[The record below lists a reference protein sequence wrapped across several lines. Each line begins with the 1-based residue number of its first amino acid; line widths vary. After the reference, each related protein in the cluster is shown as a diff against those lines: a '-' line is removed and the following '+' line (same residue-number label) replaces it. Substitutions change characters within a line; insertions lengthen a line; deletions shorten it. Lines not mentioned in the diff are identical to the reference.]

1 MADWPVTV
9 NEYAAGSLCN
19 SSEYKAD
26 FEKLRNA
33 VNSLHARYSTL
44 CLTASLTEDNIAN
57 GTLDF
62 HALTSNTDEDRRVLA
77 LFKVP
82 TWAQAF
88 RVRQFDVL
96 NSSALHG
103 TGTASLTGSDL
114 FQIGVSHGDAL
125 HDFDAHVDTAGG
137 GTVWSATTIKMFS
150 GTEPTKADMTD
161 AFLTGY
167 DADTEDPAF
176 LTDGGLSA
184 VVTGGNYIA
193 IWAAGGFTLGATG
206 SNLKNIKFEMTVWL
220 DAMVPIP

>member
-44 CLTASLTEDNIAN
+44 CLTATMAENNIGNTDA
-57 GTLDF
+57 DF
-62 HALTSNTDEDRRVLA
+62 HVLTVNTDDDRRVLA

-96 NSSALHG
+96 NSSAMHG
-103 TGTASLTGSDL
+103 CGTASLTGSDL
-114 FQIGVSHGDAL
+114 FKIGISYGDAL
-125 HDFDAHVDTAGG
+125 HDFDADS
-137 GTVWSATTIKMFS
+137 TVWSATSIKEFS
-150 GTEPTKADMTD
+150 GTAGTSADKADMTD

-184 VVTGGNYIA
+184 VVTGGSYIA
-193 IWAAGGFTLGATG
+193 IWASGGFTLGTG
-206 SNLKNIKFEMTVWL
+206 GSSLKNISFQMTAWRL
-220 DAMVPIP
+220 AMLSLP

>member
-9 NEYAAGSLCN
+9 NSYAPGTLCD
-19 SSEYKAD
+19 SSQYKTD

-57 GTLDF
+57 VETEF
-62 HALTSNTDEDRRVLA
+62 HVLTSNEDEDRRVLA
-77 LFKVP
+77 LFKIP

-96 NSSALHG
+96 NSSVMHACG
-103 TGTASLTGSDL
+103 AASLTGSEL
-114 FQIGVSHGDAL
+114 FKIGVSWGDAL
-125 HDFDAHVDTAGG
+125 HDFDAES
-137 GTVWSATTIKMFS
+137 GTWSATAIKVFS
-150 GTEPTKADMTD
+150 GTGSVDGDMTS

-167 DADTEDPAF
+167 TADTEDPAF
-176 LTDGGLSA
+176 LTDGALST
-184 VVTGGNYIA
+184 VVVGGNYIA
-193 IWAAGGFTLGATG
+193 IWASGGFTLGTTG
-206 SNLKNIKFEMTVWL
+206 SLLKNIKFEMTLWL

>member
-44 CLTASLTEDNIAN
+44 CLTASLTEGNIA
-57 GTLDF
+57 TADADF
-62 HALTSNTDEDRRVLA
+62 HVLTSNTDEDRRVLA

-88 RVRQFDVL
+88 RVREFDVL
-96 NSSALHG
+96 NSSVLHG
-103 TGTASLTGSDL
+103 TGAASLTGSDL

-125 HDFDAHVDTAGG
+125 HDFDADS
-137 GTVWSATTIKMFS
+137 TVWSATTIKLFS
-150 GTEPTKADMTD
+150 GTGSSAGDMTS

-167 DADTEDPAF
+167 NADTEDPAF
-176 LTDGGLSA
+176 LTDSSLST
-184 VVTGGNYIA
+184 VVTAGNYIA
-193 IWAAGGFTLGATG
+193 IWAAGGFTLGTTDPGG
-206 SNLKNIKFEMTVWL
+206 SPVKNIKFEMTVWL